1 VVTVV
6 EYEGIETTLNIMS
19 KFTDQNYL
27 KTDQY
32 KDSSNLDARVVLH
45 QRFSANPY
53 GWMRWVFDRLL
64 ALPANAKI
72 LELGCGPGYL
82 WKENVD
88 RIPPAWD
95 ITLSDLSP
103 GMLDSAWR
111 NLVVTGRNYRFKE
124 IDAQEIPFE
133 AEAFDAVIANHML
146 YHVPDR
152 SKALAEIKR
161 VLKTGSR
168 FFATTV
174 GDNHLKEITDWF
186 RQIHKSE
193 VWDSFSNLFTLEN
206 GLDQLK
212 PFFPNVTVSRYE
224 DNLHVT
230 ELEPLINYFR
240 SGIRAGELSEDE
252 LAKLRTD
259 LEKELKEKGRISIHK
274 DSGLFEAIK

>member
-1 VVTVV
+1 
-6 EYEGIETTLNIMS
+6 MS

-32 KDSSNLDARVVLH
+32 KDSSNLNARVLIH
-45 QRFSANPY
+45 QRFSTNPY
-53 GWMRWVFDRLL
+53 GWMRWVFDHLL

-82 WKENVD
+82 WKENMD
-88 RIPPAWD
+88 RIPSTWD
-95 ITLSDLSP
+95 ITLSDLSS

-111 NLVVTGRNYRFKE
+111 NLVVTGRNYKFKE

-133 AEAFDAVIANHML
+133 DETFDAVIANHML

-152 SKALAEIKR
+152 PKAIEEIKR
-161 VLKTGSR
+161 VLKTGGH

-174 GDNHLKEITDWF
+174 GDNHLKEITEWF

-206 GLDQLK
+206 GHNQLK
-212 PFFPNVTVSRYE
+212 SFFPNVTISRYE

-230 ELEPLINYFR
+230 ELEPLIAYFR
-240 SGIRAGELSEDE
+240 SGVRAGELSDDE
-252 LAKLRTD
+252 FAKLESD
-259 LEKELKEKGRISIHK
+259 LEKELEEKGKIFIQK
-274 DSGLFEAIK
+274 DSGLFEAKK

>member
-1 VVTVV
+1 
-6 EYEGIETTLNIMS
+6 MS
-19 KFTDQNYL
+19 KFTDQQYL

-32 KDSSNLDARVVLH
+32 KDATKLNARVLIH
-45 QRFSANPY
+45 QRFSTNPY
-53 GWMRWVFDRLL
+53 GWMNWVFDHIL

-82 WKENVD
+82 WKENAS
-88 RIPPAWD
+88 RIPSTWD
-95 ITLSDLSP
+95 ITLSDLSS

-111 NLVVTGRNYRFKE
+111 NLVVTGRNYKFKE
-124 IDAQEIPFE
+124 INAQEIPYEDETFG
-133 AEAFDAVIANHML
+133 AVIANHML
-146 YHVPDR
+146 YHVPDKL
-152 SKALAEIKR
+152 KALAEIRR
-161 VLKTGSR
+161 VLKTGGH

-193 VWDSFSNLFTLEN
+193 VWESFTHLFTLEN

-230 ELEPLINYFR
+230 ELEPLIAYFR
-240 SGIRAGELSEDE
+240 SMARTSELSDDE
-252 LAKLRTD
+252 FAKLRND
-259 LEKELKEKGRISIHK
+259 LEKELKEKGRIFITK